1 MEFEA
6 SRAKAVD
13 KLNYFVENNLSEYS
27 KLRNFDFGPD
37 DRSNISCLSPYI
49 THGVINELEVIDKS
63 LKKFSFAKNEKFIQ
77 EVLWR
82 VYWKGW
88 LELRPNV
95 WSDYLVELN
104 NLRNEFKSNQNYLN
118 AIEGKTNI
126 ECFNQWVKELKE
138 NNYLHNHT
146 RMWFASIWIFTLE
159 LPWQLGAEFF
169 MQHLYD
175 GDAAS
180 NTLGWRWVAGVQT
193 QGKHYLASEWN
204 IRKFTNNRFQN
215 IQLNENA
222 PPIFSDKTYSIGKKD
237 FLNFEILE
245 DKILFLGNSNE
256 IAESIACLKGK
267 GPTDTMELV
276 YAQANALGFDI
287 GDVIANGSALNEF
300 RLMLIRQGV
309 DESVAQQL
317 INEPWSV
324 LQRSPQQYSIQVEKS
339 GYLADLDALVIGQV
353 LCEAGAGRSVQESDI
368 DHGIGIEI
376 HRSIGERVE
385 SGDAIMTLDGPFGID
400 IHLIQRLKQAIT
412 ISDYQVK
419 LGTRILETVTIS
431 DCPTT

>member
-1 MEFEA
+1 MIFEA
-6 SRAKAVD
+6 SRAKAID
-13 KLNYFVENNLSEYS
+13 KLNIFIENNLSEYS

-37 DRSNISCLSPYI
+37 NRSNISCLSPYI
-49 THGVINELEVIDKS
+49 THGIVNELEVIDKS
-63 LKKFSFAKNEKFIQ
+63 LKKFSFSKNEKFIQ

-104 NLRNEFKSNQNYLN
+104 NLRNKFKSNQNYLN

-204 IRKFTNNRFQN
+204 IKKFTNNRFQN

-222 PPIFSDKTYSIGKKD
+222 SSIFNDKTYPINKKK
-237 FLNFEILE
+237 FLNSQILE
-245 DKILFLGNSNE
+245 DKILLIFENNMTFEFSDFKEHKFKKILLVLNDTNRAIKLSEKVLKFKANLLKDQKTRLIE
-256 IAESIACLKGK
+256 KSINCETININDLKNITEK
-267 GPTDTMELV
+267 V
-276 YAQANALGFDI
+276 YALYPTVSENLNFIQNNQLQNIKFLYRKLDQFSWQYCNKGFFNFKNYI
-287 GDVIANGSALNEF
+287 PKIIAKFN
-300 RLMLIRQGV
+300 
-309 DESVAQQL
+309 
-317 INEPWSV
+317 
-324 LQRSPQQYSIQVEKS
+324 
-339 GYLADLDALVIGQV
+339 
-353 LCEAGAGRSVQESDI
+353 
-368 DHGIGIEI
+368 
-376 HRSIGERVE
+376 
-385 SGDAIMTLDGPFGID
+385 
-400 IHLIQRLKQAIT
+400 
-412 ISDYQVK
+412 
-419 LGTRILETVTIS
+419 
-431 DCPTT
+431 